1 MENVVRKD
9 RKSTRLNSSHQI
21 ISLSLHDALPISR
34 SPRAQSRRPAAPRS
48 STSSPPLPPPV
59 SRLPTLLVCS
69 DPVLEAQGP
78 PDLVETVE
86 QHLPAVG
93 LHGECSAERSEEHTS
108 ELQSPDH
115 LSFPTR
121 RSSDLAIT
129 SGPIP
134 SPGSTAIEYVF
145 TAPPASRFPAP
156 DSSRMLRSGPRSAR
170 SARSRRDR
178 GAASP
183 GGRAPWRM

>member
-93 LHGECSAERSEEHTS
+93 LHGECSAEPETVVHALLLEVDGELVLAARRLMAPEQLGDLLRQEAHGDEPVLTAVREEDVG
-108 ELQSPDH
+108 EG
-115 LSFPTR
+115 R
-121 RSSDLAIT
+121 RENRAEAVLTERPHRVLA
-129 SGPIP
+129 
-134 SPGSTAIEYVF
+134 
-145 TAPPASRFPAP
+145 R
-156 DSSRMLRSGPRSAR
+156 
-170 SARSRRDR
+170 R
-178 GAASP
+178 GAAE
-183 GGRAPWRM
+183 GLAHEEEARI